1 MKKLLVLALTIVL
14 AFSFVACGEEP
25 ANNGGVGGAKND
37 PTPLDI
43 TKKEAYVGS
52 WSKENTTDSP
62 FSMNITLNADGTG
75 KMGKNTDVAWT
86 FVETTKPKHI
96 TIVLKYSDGTE
107 SEESTAVIE
116 QDGKLYWNYDFN
128 VKTSTGEMIEVEQ
141 VVFERK

>member
-25 ANNGGVGGAKND
+25 ATNGGGGGAKND

-86 FVETTKPKHI
+86 FDETAKQI

-107 SEESTAVIE
+107 SEASTASLQ
-116 QDGKLYWNYDFN
+116 QDGKLCWKYDFN

>member
-1 MKKLLVLALTIVL
+1 MKKLLVIALAIVL

-25 ANNGGVGGAKND
+25 ATNGDGGAAKND

-52 WSKENTTDSP
+52 WAKENTTDAP

-75 KMGKNTDVAWT
+75 KMGKNTDVTWT
-86 FVETTKPKHI
+86 FDETAQQI
-96 TIVLKYSDGTE
+96 SIVLVYSDGDE
-107 SEESTAVIE
+107 SESSTAKLQ
-116 QDGKLYWNYDFN
+116 QDGKLYWDYTFN

-141 VVFERK
+141 VVFDRK